1 MTPHEEIDCEH
12 VAKRFGRELK
22 ASHALTGE
30 GAAAGGGKKEDSG
43 DRYDKQC
50 EKRNFFFDSLI
61 FLVLLFLI
69 FLS

>member
-50 EKRNFFFDSLI
+50 EKKTIFF
-61 FLVLLFLI
+61 
-69 FLS
+69 

>member
-50 EKRNFFFDSLI
+50 EKKTTFF
-61 FLVLLFLI
+61 LLP
-69 FLS
+69 